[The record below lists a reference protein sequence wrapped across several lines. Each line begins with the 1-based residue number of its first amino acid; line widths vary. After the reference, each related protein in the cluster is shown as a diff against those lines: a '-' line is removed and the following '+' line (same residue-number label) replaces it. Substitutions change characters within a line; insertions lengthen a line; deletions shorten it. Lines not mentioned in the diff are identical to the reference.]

1 MNQRAK
7 RRLALLVSLVVAA
20 TLLVIAAKLFADWNK
35 ERRVEQSRKEGM
47 AAFEKG
53 DYVAALNPLS
63 FAIANKRDDIELALA
78 FAETR
83 IRNTNEDGKHLIAA
97 ENLYKFALTLDP
109 ANEQALNAL
118 FNIYV
123 LTNQPLS
130 ALRAAQKL
138 PEGDIG
144 THKKRAIAEIRI
156 GEFEDALESVKRVR
170 EIDPENTFWPIREYR
185 IRERG
190 LEQSPEE
197 MYELFLAYS
206 DQFSGN
212 QAVELVLI
220 ENMDRSGRRKR
231 AIERMRSASSRD
243 GLDSEMVMLMIPMME
258 NMGMMKEA
266 GELRVKTLEMSATNP
281 IVAEKRINQLWENA
295 ELDKALQEARSA
307 NDRFTEMS
315 EFARLSACLAAIN
328 PRAEWSSEEYV
339 DPWLERSLQF
349 DSTGEVNNRKLAE
362 ALSAFRKN
370 PKESSAKLRQSLA
383 LFQNDQSTFQMINYM
398 LGKSLEAEGD
408 LFGAISAYDQMD
420 ARRKTYISGMTLAI
434 ANYRAQNFERGINQM
449 EQVLRKK
456 STVQGM
462 YLYAR
467 MLLEGDEK
475 FIYGLKAKRLN
486 LMRLIEQFIETPGE
500 GNVVAAS
507 SLVPTFTMIALQMQD
522 LVRIEK
528 ALDWLMNE
536 EGVPLDTLLQMARI
550 KAGTDA
556 EQQQLMELIES
567 RTDDADAVMMLRLEI
582 QDDEE
587 VSTEMYEGLAKRLQ
601 RLEASEDD
609 YEEMHLRLLGQ
620 LTRLDI
626 ENEFKL
632 LEFKRILRLIPESVS
647 ASRLVATFPE
657 IWLEDPETAEV
668 ALQNIMRMTG
678 ENSPASVTIK
688 VIKAINMTELDFSER
703 AELIIQLD
711 DVIKKS
717 PGSIDALVLM
727 SSLLKGGEQPDLESA
742 ANYLRRAIDLRPGL
756 SSLYPSL
763 IDLLKRTGNGS
774 LALEYVNEYK
784 NARILTLRESRT
796 KAGVLA
802 GEGEYRSALE
812 ELESLTTKSGENL
825 DLLSLADFQ
834 AKRELYDE
842 ALVTFEQILSNDP
855 KNTIAILGKS
865 LTLGSIGRG
874 DEAFEELTKME
885 DIDPGERFRYMAL
898 VNRAGDRPDA
908 ELESIGNML
917 EVDPDNVLNI
927 IVAADTFQRMGMEE
941 ARASALKRA
950 LKIQPD
956 NVEVLTMLANEMLQ
970 SDPGNRDL
978 DDLLLKIER
987 TKPNTARILGLIRDS
1002 SNVTS
1007 GDLEPT
1013 LQQVKESAEF
1023 ADNLVNMYDA
1033 QRVAWN
1039 MHNARGLNED
1049 AYKIA
1054 LRAFINHPTKTD
1066 SIEWAT
1072 LSALRARMYQE
1083 AVDIRELGMD
1093 RVSRKKKLGYT
1104 LEFADLC
1111 MQLGFETRA
1120 YSLLRPLQDVAANE
1134 LRLNTLINGG
1144 VSDQI
1149 NPLLIRETLLRV
1161 MLGSSRSDEAAELFG
1176 PLMESEKELLV
1187 SWIKASQ
1194 RLPVGD
1200 SRKALQMIRP
1210 YLSGK
1215 TNLITYVEELSNLA
1229 QRSEQ
1234 IEDLEDLKKIVS
1246 SLDQISESD
1255 DTETQSRLLI
1265 VKSSIKRL
1273 ERDLSVAIEYLDTV
1287 NDLTAQNDL
1296 ESDSLKRLYCV
1307 ALNNK
1312 ALLQCELDPPDID
1325 AALMNIDRAIL
1336 VAPDSLL
1343 PSVYDSMSMILRKRG
1358 DCNLSIE
1365 ALAKA
1370 AELSENMNQR
1380 TGFNVSLVELMYEC
1394 GNVEKAVANSK
1405 VLQQYIYNNP
1415 RPDMSRL
1422 NRLEILITNGESR

>member
-7 RRLALLVSLVVAA
+7 RRLALLVSLVVVA
-20 TLLVIAAKLFADWNK
+20 TLLVIVAMIFADWNK
-35 ERRVEQSRKEGM
+35 QRRVEQSRAEGM

-53 DYVAALNPLS
+53 DYAAALSPLS
-63 FAIANKRDDIELALA
+63 FAIANERDDIELALA

-83 IRNTNEDGKHLIAA
+83 IRNTDENGRHLIAA

-109 ANEQALNAL
+109 DSEQALNAL

-130 ALRAAQKL
+130 ALRVAERL
-138 PEGDIG
+138 PEGDIE

-156 GEFEDALESVKRVR
+156 GEFDDALESVKLVR
-170 EIDPENTFWPIREYR
+170 KIDPRNTFWPIREYR

-197 MYELFLAYS
+197 MYELFLGYS
-206 DQFSGN
+206 EEFSDN

-220 ENMDRSGRRKR
+220 ENMDRSGQREG
-231 AIERMRSASSRD
+231 AIERMRATSLQD
-243 GLDSEMVMLMIPMME
+243 DLDSEMIMIMIPMME

-266 GELRVKTLEMSATNP
+266 GELRVKTLEMSATDP
-281 IVAEKRINQLWENA
+281 IVAEKRIKQLWENA

-307 NDRFTEMS
+307 DDTFGETS
-315 EFARLSACLAAIN
+315 DFAKLSACLAAIN
-328 PRAEWSSEEYV
+328 SRTEWSPKEYV
-339 DPWLERSLQF
+339 DPWLEKSLQV
-349 DSTGEVNNRKLAE
+349 DSTGEVNDRKLAE
-362 ALSAFRKN
+362 ALIAFKAD

-383 LFQNDQSTFQMINYM
+383 LFQNDDPTFQMISYM

-408 LFGAISAYDQMD
+408 LFGAIAIYDQMD
-420 ARRKTYISGMTLAI
+420 AQRKTYMSGMTLAI

-456 STVQGM
+456 STVRGM

-475 FIYGLKAKRLN
+475 FIYGLKAKRMN
-486 LMRLIEQFIETPGE
+486 LIRLIERFIETPGE

-522 LVRIEK
+522 SARVEK
-528 ALDWLMNE
+528 ALDWLMAEKNI
-536 EGVPLDTLLQMARI
+536 PMDTLVQMARI
-550 KAGTDA
+550 KAGTEAD
-556 EQQQLMELIES
+556 QQQLMELIES
-567 RTDDADAVMMLRLEI
+567 RTDDADAIMMLRLEI
-582 QDDEE
+582 QDDGA
-587 VSTEMYEGLAKRLQ
+587 VSKESYEALAENIRTMD
-601 RLEASEDD
+601 ASNDD
-609 YEEMHLRLLGQ
+609 YEEMYVRLLGQ
-620 LTRLDI
+620 LTRLDV

-632 LEFKRILRLIPESVS
+632 LEFERILPLIPESVS
-647 ASRLVATFPE
+647 ASRLIATFPE
-657 IWLEDPETAEV
+657 IWSDDPETAEI
-668 ALQNIMRMTG
+668 ALQNITRITG
-678 ENSPASVTIK
+678 ENSPASVTVK
-688 VIKAINMTELDFSER
+688 VIKAINLTELDFSER

-717 PGSIDALVLM
+717 PGSIEALVLM
-727 SSLLKGGEQPDLESA
+727 SSLLKRGEQPDLESA

-834 AKRELYDE
+834 AKRELYED
-842 ALVTFEQILSNDP
+842 ALVTFDQILSTDP
-855 KNTIAILGKS
+855 KSTIAILGKS
-865 LTLGSIGRG
+865 LTLGSIGQG
-874 DEAFEELTKME
+874 DEAFEELAK
-885 DIDPGERFRYMAL
+885 IDGIEPGERFRYMAL
-898 VNRAGDRPDA
+898 VSRAGDRPES
-908 ELESIGNML
+908 ELENISDML

-941 ARASALKRA
+941 ARSTALKRA
-950 LKIQPD
+950 LELQPD
-956 NVEVLTMLANEMLQ
+956 NVEVLTMLADEVLR

-978 DDLLLKIER
+978 DDLFLKIER
-987 TKPNTARILGLIRDS
+987 TKPNTARILRLIRDS

-1013 LQQVKESAEF
+1013 LKQVNESAEI
-1023 ADNLVNMYDA
+1023 ADNLVNMYEA
-1033 QRVAWN
+1033 QSLAWN

-1066 SIEWAT
+1066 PIEWAT
-1072 LSALRARMYQE
+1072 LSALRSRMYQE
-1083 AVDIRELGMD
+1083 AVDIREIGMD
-1093 RVSRKKKLGYT
+1093 RVSSKKRLGYT
-1104 LEFADLC
+1104 LEFSDLC

-1120 YSLLRPLQDVAANE
+1120 YSLLRPLQELAADEFE
-1134 LRLNTLINGG
+1134 LNALTRGG
-1144 VSDQI
+1144 ENDRI
-1149 NPLLIRETLLRV
+1149 NPQLIRETLLRV
-1161 MLGSSRSDEAAELFG
+1161 MLGSSRSGEAAELFG
-1176 PLMESEKELLV
+1176 PLMENEEELFIT
-1187 SWIKASQ
+1187 WIKATK
-1194 RLPVGD
+1194 RLQNND
-1200 SRKALQMIRP
+1200 ARKALQVIRP
-1210 YLSGK
+1210 YLGGMA
-1215 TNLITYVEELSNLA
+1215 NLMNYTEELSMLA

-1234 IEDLEDLKKIVS
+1234 IEDLEDLRKAIS
-1246 SLDQISESD
+1246 SLEKMIDSN
-1255 DTETQSRLLI
+1255 DTETQCRLLI
-1265 VKSSIKRL
+1265 VKSSLRKMEGDI
-1273 ERDLSVAIEYLDTV
+1273 SGAIEYLDLV
-1287 NDLTAQNDL
+1287 NDLVAGREG
-1296 ESDSLKRLYCV
+1296 ESESMRSLYCV

-1312 ALLQCELDPPDID
+1312 ALFQCQLDPADTD
-1325 AALMNIDRAIL
+1325 AALVNIDRAVL
-1336 VAPDSLL
+1336 EGPDALL
-1343 PSVYDSMSMILRKRG
+1343 PSIYESLSTILKKRG
-1358 DCNLSIE
+1358 ECTLSIE

-1370 AELSENMNQR
+1370 AELTKNVDQKTN
-1380 TGFNVSLVELMYEC
+1380 FNVSLVELMYEC
-1394 GNVEKAVANSK
+1394 GKVEKAVENSR
-1405 VLQQYIYNNP
+1405 VLQEYIYNNP
-1415 RPDMSRL
+1415 RPDITLL
-1422 NRLEILITNGESR
+1422 NRLDVLIDKGASR

>member
-7 RRLALLVSLVVAA
+7 RRLALLVGLVVAA
-20 TLLVIAAKLFADWNK
+20 TLLIIVAKLFADWNK
-35 ERRVEQSRKEGM
+35 QRRVEQSRKEGM
-47 AAFEKG
+47 AAFERG

-63 FAIANKRDDIELALA
+63 FAIANEREDIELALA

-83 IRNTNEDGKHLIAA
+83 IRNTNEDGKHLIAG
-97 ENLYKFALTLDP
+97 ENLYKFALTLEP

-130 ALRAAQKL
+130 ALRVAKKL
-138 PEGDIG
+138 PVEDVE
-144 THKKRAIAEIRI
+144 THKKTAIAEVRI
-156 GEFEDALESVKRVR
+156 GKFDEALESVKRVR

-220 ENMDRSGRRKR
+220 ENMDRSGRRES
-231 AIERMRSASSRD
+231 AIERMRVAAQEE
-243 GLDSEMVMLMIPMME
+243 GIDSEMVMIMIPMME

-266 GELRVKTLEMSATNP
+266 AEMRTKTLEMSATNP
-281 IVAEKRINQLWENA
+281 VVAAKRIKQLWENA

-307 NDRFTEMS
+307 NERFTKTP

-328 PRAEWSSEEYV
+328 SRSEWSSEEYV
-339 DPWLERSLQF
+339 EPWLERSQQF
-349 DSTGEVNNRKLAE
+349 DSTGEVNDRKLAE
-362 ALSAFRKN
+362 ALISFRTD
-370 PKESSAKLRQSLA
+370 PKVSSDKLRQSLA
-383 LFQNDQSTFQMINYM
+383 LFQNDQATFQMINYM

-408 LFGAISAYDQMD
+408 LFGAIAAYDQMD
-420 ARRKTYISGMTLAI
+420 AQRKTYMSGMTLAI

-456 STVQGM
+456 STVRGM

-475 FIYGLKAKRLN
+475 FIYGLKAKRMN
-486 LMRLIEQFIETPGE
+486 LMRLIEQFIETPGD
-500 GNVVAAS
+500 GNIVAAS
-507 SLVPTFTMIALQMQD
+507 SLVPTFTMIAVQMQD
-522 LVRIEK
+522 SVRVEK
-528 ALDWLMNE
+528 ALDWLMTE
-536 EGVPLDTLLQMARI
+536 EDIPLETLVQMARI

-556 EQQQLMELIES
+556 EQRQLMELIKS
-567 RTDDADAVMMLRLEI
+567 RSDDSNAITMLRLEI

-587 VSTEMYEGLAKRLQ
+587 VSTEMYETLSKNIGRMDP
-601 RLEASEDD
+601 SDD
-609 YEEMHLRLLGQ
+609 NYEEMHVRLLGQ
-620 LTRLDI
+620 LTRLDV
-626 ENEFKL
+626 EDEFKL
-632 LEFKRILRLIPESVS
+632 LEFERILTLIPESVS
-647 ASRLVATFPE
+647 ASRLVATYPE
-657 IWLEDPETAEV
+657 IWVEDPETAEI
-668 ALQNIMRMTG
+668 ALQNIMKMTG

-688 VIKAINMTELDFSER
+688 VIKAINMTKLDFSER

-717 PGSIDALVLM
+717 PGSIEALVLM
-727 SSLLKGGEQPDLESA
+727 SSLLKRGEQPDLEGA

-784 NARILTLRESRT
+784 NARILTLRDSRT

-802 GEGEYRSALE
+802 GEGEYLSALE
-812 ELESLTTKSGENL
+812 ELKNLTTKSGENL

-842 ALVTFEQILSNDP
+842 ALVTFDQILSNDP
-855 KNTIAILGKS
+855 NNTIAILGKS

-874 DEAFEELTKME
+874 DQAIEEIEEIE
-885 DIDPGERFRYMAL
+885 DIDPGEKFRYMAL
-898 VNRAGDRPDA
+898 VSRAGERPDE
-908 ELESIGNML
+908 ELENIRNML

-927 IVAADTFQRMGMEE
+927 IVAADTFQRIGMEPE
-941 ARASALKRA
+941 RSGALKRA
-950 LKIQPD
+950 LEIQPD
-956 NVEVLTMLANEMLQ
+956 NVEVLTMLANETLR

-978 DDLLLKIER
+978 DDLFQKIGR
-987 TKPNTARILGLIRDS
+987 TKPNTARILRLIRDS

-1007 GDLEPT
+1007 GELEPT
-1013 LQQVKESAEF
+1013 LMQVNESAEI
-1023 ADNLVNMYDA
+1023 ADNLVNMYEA
-1033 QRVAWN
+1033 QRVAWD
-1039 MHNARGLNED
+1039 MHNAIGLNED

-1066 SIEWAT
+1066 PIEWAT
-1072 LSALRARMYQE
+1072 LSALRSRMYQE
-1083 AVDIRELGMD
+1083 AVDIREIGMD
-1093 RVSRKKKLGYT
+1093 RVSRNQKLGYT

-1111 MQLGFETRA
+1111 MQLGFETRG

-1134 LRLNTLINGG
+1134 AELNALINRGA
-1144 VSDQI
+1144 SDQI
-1149 NPLLIRETLLRV
+1149 NPRLIRETLLRV
-1161 MLGSSRSDEAAELFG
+1161 MLGSSRSEEAAELFG
-1176 PLMESEKELLV
+1176 PLMANENELLI

-1194 RLPVGD
+1194 RLGIRD
-1200 SRKALQMIRP
+1200 SRKALQVIRP
-1210 YLSGK
+1210 YLSDR
-1215 TNLITYVEELSNLA
+1215 TNLITYAEELSNLA

-1234 IEDLEDLKKIVS
+1234 MGDVEDLRNVVS
-1246 SLDQISESD
+1246 SLEEMVDSD
-1255 DTETQSRLLI
+1255 DTETQCRLLI
-1265 VKSSIKRL
+1265 VKSSIKGM
-1273 ERDLSVAIEYLDTV
+1273 DGDFAGAIEHLDTV
-1287 NDLTAQNDL
+1287 NDLVAQRDM
-1296 ESDSLKRLYCV
+1296 ESDSLKRIHCV

-1312 ALLQCELDPPDID
+1312 ALLQCELDPPDTD
-1325 AALMNIDRAIL
+1325 TALMNIDRAIL
-1336 VAPDSLL
+1336 DAPESLL
-1343 PSVYDSMSMILRKRG
+1343 PSIYDSMSTILKKRG

-1370 AELSENMNQR
+1370 AELSRNTDQK

-1394 GNVEKAVANSK
+1394 GKVEKAVANSK

-1415 RPDMSRL
+1415 RPDMSRI
-1422 NRLEILITNGESR
+1422 NRLEILINKGDSR

>member
-7 RRLALLVSLVVAA
+7 RRLALLVILVVAA
-20 TLLVIAAKLFADWNK
+20 TLLTIAAKIFADWNK
-35 ERRVEQSRKEGM
+35 QRRVEDSKREGM
-47 AAFEKG
+47 AAFERG
-53 DYVAALNPLS
+53 DYIAALNPLS
-63 FAIANKRDDIELALA
+63 FAIANDRNDIDLALA
-78 FAETR
+78 FAKTR
-83 IRNTNEDGKHLIAA
+83 IRNTEENGKHLVAA
-97 ENLYKFALTLDP
+97 ENLYKFALTIDP
-109 ANEQALNAL
+109 MNTKALNAL

-123 LTNQPLS
+123 LTNQPMS
-130 ALRAAQKL
+130 ALRVANKL
-138 PEGDIG
+138 PEGEIE
-144 THKKRAIAEIRI
+144 THKKRVIAEIRI
-156 GEFEDALESVKRVR
+156 GEFEDALMSVKKIR
-170 EIDPENTFWPIREYR
+170 EIDPKNTFWPIREYR

-190 LEQSPEE
+190 LDQSPET
-197 MYELFLAYS
+197 MSELFQAYS
-206 DQFSGN
+206 DLFPGN
-212 QAVELVLI
+212 QAIELVLI
-220 ENMDRSGRRKR
+220 ENMDRSGRRKD
-231 AIERMRSASSRD
+231 AIERMRTASS
-243 GLDSEMVMLMIPMME
+243 GEELDSEMVMIMIPMME
-258 NMGMMKEA
+258 NMGMVKEA
-266 GELRVKTLEMSATNP
+266 NELRVKTLEMSATNP
-281 IVAEKRINQLWENA
+281 VVAEKRINQLWENS
-295 ELDKALQEARSA
+295 ELDKALQEALSA
-307 NDRFTEMS
+307 NDTFTETS
-315 EFARLSACLAAIN
+315 KFGKLSACLAAMN
-328 PRAEWSSEEYV
+328 PRSEWSSEKYI
-339 DPWLERSLQF
+339 DPWLKRSLEV
-349 DSTGEVNNRKLAE
+349 DSTGEVNDRKLSE
-362 ALSAFRKN
+362 ALIAFKVN
-370 PKESSAKLRQSLA
+370 PKKSRAKMRQVLA
-383 LFQNDQSTFQMINYM
+383 LFQNEPATLQMINYM

-408 LFGAISAYDQMD
+408 LLGAIRVYDQMD
-420 ARRKTYISGMTLAI
+420 ANRKTYMSGMTLAI
-434 ANYRAQNFERGINQM
+434 ANYRAQNFERGISQM

-456 STVQGM
+456 STVRGL

-475 FIYGLKAKRLN
+475 FIYGLRAKRLN
-486 LMRLIEQFIETPGE
+486 LMRLIEQFISVGGE

-507 SLVPTFTMIALQMQD
+507 SLVPTFTMIALQIQD
-522 LVRIEK
+522 SARVEK
-528 ALDWLMNE
+528 ALNWLMTE
-536 EGVPLDTLLQMARI
+536 KDIPLDTLVQMARI
-550 KAGTDA
+550 KAGTEA
-556 EQQQLMELIES
+556 EQQRLMEMIEA
-567 RTDDADAVMMLRLEI
+567 RTEDPNAVMMLRVEI
-582 QDDEE
+582 QDDGE
-587 VSTEMYEGLAKRLQ
+587 VSNEEYEALAKSLEGLKAL
-601 RLEASEDD
+601 DD
-609 YEEMHLRLLGQ
+609 EYEEMHVRLLGQ
-620 LTRLDI
+620 LTRLDV
-626 ENEFKL
+626 ENDFIL
-632 LEFKRILRLIPESVS
+632 LEFKRILNLIPDSVS

-657 IWLEDPETAEV
+657 IWLDDPETAEI
-668 ALQNIMRMTG
+668 ALQNVMRMTG

-688 VIKAINMTELDFSER
+688 VIKAINMTEMDFSER

-717 PGSIDALVLM
+717 PGSIEALVLM

-842 ALVTFEQILSNDP
+842 ALMTFDQILSNDP
-855 KNTIAILGKS
+855 KNTIATLGKS

-874 DEAFEELTKME
+874 DEAFEELEKIE

-898 VNRAGDRPDA
+898 VSRAGDRPDE

-917 EVDPDNVLNI
+917 KVAPDNVLNI

-941 ARASALKRA
+941 ARSTALKRA
-950 LKIQPD
+950 LEIQPD
-956 NVEVLTMLANEMLQ
+956 NVEVLTMLANETLR

-978 DDLLLKIER
+978 DDLFLQIGR
-987 TKPNTARILGLIRDS
+987 TKPNTARILRLIRDS
-1002 SNVTS
+1002 SNETS

-1013 LQQVKESAEF
+1013 LKQVNESAEI
-1023 ADNLVNMYDA
+1023 ADDLVNMYDA
-1033 QRVAWN
+1033 QRVAWDL
-1039 MHNARGLNED
+1039 HNARGLNED

-1066 SIEWAT
+1066 PIEWAT

-1083 AVDIRELGMD
+1083 AVDIREIGMD
-1093 RVSRKKKLGYT
+1093 RVSRKQRLGYT

-1134 LRLNTLINGG
+1134 SELNALINLGA
-1144 VSDQI
+1144 SDQI
-1149 NPLLIRETLLRV
+1149 KPLLIRDTLLRV

-1176 PLMESEKELLV
+1176 PLMANEKELLV

-1194 RLPVGD
+1194 RLGVRD
-1200 SRKALQMIRP
+1200 SRKALQVIRP
-1210 YLSGK
+1210 YLGDR
-1215 TNLITYVEELSNLA
+1215 TNLITYAEELSNQA

-1234 IEDLEDLKKIVS
+1234 IEDLEDLKEVVS
-1246 SLDQISESD
+1246 SLEQMVDSD
-1255 DTETQSRLLI
+1255 DTETQCRLLI

-1273 ERDLSVAIEYLDTV
+1273 EGEISGAIEQLDTV
-1287 NDLTAQNDL
+1287 NDLLAQRDM
-1296 ESDSLKRLYCV
+1296 ESDSLNRLHCV

-1312 ALLQCELDPPDID
+1312 ALLQCELDPSDID

-1336 VAPDSLL
+1336 EAPDSLL
-1343 PSVYDSMSMILRKRG
+1343 PSIYDSMSTVLKKRG

-1370 AELSENMNQR
+1370 ADLSRNTDQK

-1405 VLQQYIYNNP
+1405 VLQQYIYSNP
-1415 RPDMSRL
+1415 RPDMSRIE
-1422 NRLEILITNGESR
+1422 RLELLINKGDSR